1 MRTTMK
7 ELLESGVHFGHQ
19 TRRWNPKMAKY
30 IFAERNGIYIIDLQ
44 KTLRMLESACD
55 YVQEIAAQGG
65 TVLFVGTKRQ
75 SQEAVIE
82 EATRCQMFYV
92 SHRWLGGML
101 TNFQTIRRSIQR
113 LEKLEADESNG
124 VFDQLPKKEVIRL
137 AREKTKLT
145 NNLTGI
151 KSMKRSPDAVV
162 ITDTRKEHT
171 AILESNKLGIPVI
184 GIVDTNCDP
193 QLIDFPIPGND
204 DAIRAIRL
212 ICSVVA
218 TSIIEGRGTASEGA
232 DVQEVVQPETA
243 IEGDEQE
250 IVETSAKVEESA
262 TDDEGGT
269 PTEAVEAAATPTPP
283 KRRKRT
289 SSKTKKAETE
299 SAPQEVEAAVTEPVS
314 GDSATKVEGEVE
326 VEPAS
331 KPAGRK
337 RRTSTKSKKA
347 DAEIATP
354 EAETVAT
361 EPTSKDGATDEK
373 AASDGADATA
383 KPARRKRRTS
393 TKSKKADAET
403 ATAEAETAAT
413 EPTSKDSAAEE
424 KADSDEADA
433 TAKPARRRRRTSTKS
448 KKADAEDAEATA
460 SDAPA
465 SSAANTADESTEAEA

>member
-1 MRTTMK
+1 MK

-44 KTLRMLESACD
+44 KTLRMLETACD

-75 SQEAVIE
+75 SQESVIE
-82 EATRCQMFYV
+82 EATRCEMFYV

-113 LEKLEADESNG
+113 LEKLEADEANG

-151 KSMKRSPDAVV
+151 KAMKRSPDAVI

-212 ICSVVA
+212 ICSVLA
-218 TSIIEGRGTASEGA
+218 TSIIEGRGSASEGA
-232 DVQEVVQPETA
+232 DISEAVQSEAVVESDEPEAAGTSDEVEA
-243 IEGDEQE
+243 
-250 IVETSAKVEESA
+250 SA
-262 TDDEGGT
+262 TDGDGET
-269 PTEAVEAAATPTPP
+269 PTSAVEAETTAKRPQ
-283 KRRKRT
+283 RRKRASTKSKKVDAESEPREAEAAAAQSVTEDSATKAKTEGEVESKPKPARRRRRT
-289 SSKTKKAETE
+289 STKTKKAEAETGTPEVETAATE
-299 SAPQEVEAAVTEPVS
+299 SISEDSATRENTEPVEA
-314 GDSATKVEGEVE
+314 DSSA
-326 VEPAS
+326 
-331 KPAGRK
+331 KPARRR
-337 RRTSTKSKKA
+337 RRTSAKAKKA
-347 DAEIATP
+347 
-354 EAETVAT
+354 EAETETAEVEIAAT
-361 EPTSKDGATDEK
+361 EPISEGSATEEK
-373 AASDGADATA
+373 AGSVEADSTA

-393 TKSKKADAET
+393 TKTKKADAE
-403 ATAEAETAAT
+403 
-413 EPTSKDSAAEE
+413 P
-424 KADSDEADA
+424 
-433 TAKPARRRRRTSTKS
+433 
-448 KKADAEDAEATA
+448 AEATA
-460 SDAPA
+460 SDTPTP
-465 SSAANTADESTEAEA
+465 STTTVADEATETEA

>member
-1 MRTTMK
+1 MK
-7 ELLESGVHFGHQ
+7 GLLESGVHFGHQ

-44 KTLRMLESACD
+44 KTLRMLETACD

-113 LEKLEADESNG
+113 LEKLEADETNG

-137 AREKTKLT
+137 GREKSKLT

-151 KSMKRSPDAVV
+151 KEMKRSPDAVI

-212 ICSVVA
+212 ICSVLA
-218 TSIIEGRGTASEGA
+218 TSIIEGRGSASEGA
-232 DVQEVVQPETA
+232 EVPEVVQ
-243 IEGDEQE
+243 
-250 IVETSAKVEESA
+250 
-262 TDDEGGT
+262 
-269 PTEAVEAAATPTPP
+269 TEAVVESGDGGESTSTEGEAQTETVEAEAAAKRPQ
-283 KRRKRT
+283 RRKRT
-289 SSKTKKAETE
+289 ST
-299 SAPQEVEAAVTEPVS
+299 
-314 GDSATKVEGEVE
+314 
-326 VEPAS
+326 
-331 KPAGRK
+331 R
-337 RRTSTKSKKA
+337 SKKA
-347 DAEIATP
+347 DTEVAAQKG
-354 EAETVAT
+354 EAAVADSAT
-361 EPTSKDGATDEK
+361 EENATEAK
-373 AASDGADATA
+373 AADEVELTP
-383 KPARRKRRTS
+383 KPSRRKRRTG
-393 TKSKKADAET
+393 TKTKKTGADTET
-403 ATAEAETAAT
+403 PEVETAANAPASEDSVPAESKSEGEPESAET
-413 EPTSKDSAAEE
+413 EPTP
-424 KADSDEADA
+424 
-433 TAKPARRRRRTSTKS
+433 KPRRRRRTSAKTKNTDTES
-448 KKADAEDAEATA
+448 AESLA
-460 SDAPA
+460 SDT
-465 SSAANTADESTEAEA
+465 SSSSPTTTEDEA